1 MKPAA
6 GLKANQMNES
16 NQWNKSILKM
26 GSFFIKKKRV
36 KNIEERNYGRKTFT
50 QILPTAQCQTWDG
63 DFRAAVCNISSSGAF
78 IKTSRRFF
86 VGQEIAMKIT
96 FPATMET
103 RMVTG
108 EIARTTPLGAGV
120 KFKVFFK

>member
-1 MKPAA
+1 
-6 GLKANQMNES
+6 
-16 NQWNKSILKM
+16 M
-26 GSFFIKKKRV
+26 GSLFLKKKRV
-36 KNIEERNYGRKTFT
+36 KNTEERNYGRKRFT
-50 QILPTAQCQTWDG
+50 QILPTAHCQTWDG
-63 DFRAAVCNISSSGAF
+63 DFRAPVSDISSSGAF
-78 IKTSRRFF
+78 IKTSQRFF

-103 RMVTG
+103 HLVTG

>member
-1 MKPAA
+1 
-6 GLKANQMNES
+6 
-16 NQWNKSILKM
+16 M
-26 GSFFIKKKRV
+26 GSFFLKKKQV
-36 KNIEERNYGRKTFT
+36 KDTEERIYGRKRFT
-50 QILPTAQCQTWDG
+50 QILPTAHCQTWDG
-63 DFRAAVCNISSSGAF
+63 DFRAPVSDISSSGAF
-78 IKTSRRFF
+78 IKTSQRFF

-103 RMVTG
+103 HLVTG

>member
-6 GLKANQMNES
+6 GLLSNELIS
-16 NQWNKSILKM
+16 YSQWKTSLFKM
-26 GSFFIKKKRV
+26 SSLFIKKKRV
-36 KNIEERNYGRKTFT
+36 KRTEERNSGRKRFT

-63 DFRAAVCNISSSGAF
+63 DFQAAVCNISSGGAF
-78 IKTSRRFF
+78 IKTNQPFF
-86 VGQEIAMKIT
+86 IGQEIAMKIT

-103 RMVTG
+103 QLVTG
-108 EIARTTPLGAGV
+108 EIARITPAGAGV